1 MMFLI
6 FKYLVSAILVD
17 CRWKLHF
24 QALAV
29 FRSINVIT
37 CFPIAA
43 SKYCQLSHSFTCDI
57 STHIAAMPFFCS
69 SVLLSLILLAV
80 LFVVITVTV
89 AIAIAIAVGVSV
101 LVAVAL
107 AAAVGAVEYH

>member
-6 FKYLVSAILVD
+6 FKNLVSAILVD
-17 CRWKLHF
+17 CRWKLYF
-24 QALAV
+24 QALAGLK
-29 FRSINVIT
+29 SINVIT
-37 CFPIAA
+37 RFPIAA
-43 SKYCQLSHSFTCDI
+43 FKYCQLSHGFTCDI

-89 AIAIAIAVGVSV
+89 AIAVGVSV

-107 AAAVGAVEYH
+107 AASVGAVEYH